1 MLLVLVPASKQ
12 AFWIKLSNSSS
23 TKRIEMSLI
32 ATDNHFA
39 IWTILLLASAIGMI
53 GERRGWF
60 GKLSG
65 VLVTITITAI
75 LTTINVIPSASAPDL
90 SVEVYGFVFS
100 YIIPVAIPLLLFN
113 VNIYRIIKE
122 SGRLLGVYLIGAL
135 GVVVGAILA
144 AFIVPLGEE
153 TYKIAGVFI
162 GTYIG
167 GSVNFIA
174 VAETFE
180 FTKSPLFPSV
190 IAVDNVFTNIYIFI
204 LFLLPSLPWLRRL
217 VPQHYSEED
226 VEYVE
231 SSSEQAKGAPG
242 TLMEQIAVV
251 LSISGLVCAVG
262 YMLGPPLAAL
272 LQTDINLNLLIVTIL
287 IVLLANIFSNFL
299 STYEGTAFNLGMFLL
314 YIFLAVI
321 GAASDLIVMITAT
334 PRVLIFAAITLFV
347 HLIISL
353 IGGRLMKVSLEEI
366 AIASCANA
374 GGSSVSAPMAAT
386 FKMKKAV
393 TPAILIGMLGYVI
406 GTFLGIGVGLWLQ

>member
-1 MLLVLVPASKQ
+1 
-12 AFWIKLSNSSS
+12 
-23 TKRIEMSLI
+23 MSLI

-65 VLVTITITAI
+65 VLVTIMITAI
-75 LTTINVIPSASAPDL
+75 LTTINIIPSASDPDL

-122 SGRLLGVYLIGAL
+122 SGRLLGVYLIGAF
-135 GVVVGAILA
+135 GVVIGAILA
-144 AFIVPLGEE
+144 AFVVPLGEE

-162 GTYIG
+162 GTYVG

-190 IAVDNVFTNIYIFI
+190 IAVDNVFTNIYIFF

-217 VPQHYSEED
+217 VPQHYSQED
-226 VEYVE
+226 EEYVE

-262 YMLGPPLAAL
+262 YMLGPLLAAL
-272 LQTDINLNLLIVTIL
+272 LQTDINLNLLIVIIL

-299 STYEGTAFNLGMFLL
+299 STYEGTAFHLGMFLL

-334 PRVLIFAAITLFV
+334 PRVLIFATITLFV
-347 HLIISL
+347 HLIITL

-393 TPAILIGMLGYVI
+393 TPAVLIGMLGYVI